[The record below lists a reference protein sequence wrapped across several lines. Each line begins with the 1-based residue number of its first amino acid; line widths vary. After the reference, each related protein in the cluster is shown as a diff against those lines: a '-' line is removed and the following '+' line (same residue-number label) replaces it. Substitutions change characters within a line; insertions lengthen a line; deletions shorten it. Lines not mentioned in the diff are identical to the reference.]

1 MSTNNSSEELY
12 RQDTAACVSLSK
24 STISKTRTGST
35 GPNCLAP
42 VRGGGGD
49 LVASKV
55 CVKNFFWKKF
65 SRPNRSGD
73 RRRRRLSRPPNP
85 CQVVL
90 FKELLSTKPNPGE
103 LGGGGFLKTPE
114 PPVNRAFQPIHR
126 TRNRSFRDRRKPPRK
141 AAWLP
146 RFVTE
151 AIRLKRGNYANQPR
165 EARPFRTP
173 PPRQNPRKLASPK
186 APRPARLRAR
196 AGCRPPTPESARGI
210 FEAGQLS
217 GKASLRERDAPA
229 RPTPPL
235 YRYAGSRL
243 PGWPRRSGTSRGR
256 RWR

>member
-1 MSTNNSSEELY
+1 MVVSFKKTAEFSVDKNSSEEPY

-90 FKELLSTKPNPGE
+90 FKELLSTKPNPGG
-103 LGGGGFLKTPE
+103 LGGGGFLRKAG
-114 PPVNRAFQPIHR
+114 PPVNRAFQPFRR
-126 TRNRSFRDRRKPPRK
+126 TKKPKFQDRKKPPGS
-141 AAWLP
+141 AALAP
-146 RFVTE
+146 PFVTE
-151 AIRLKRGNYANQPR
+151 AIRLKRG
-165 EARPFRTP
+165 T
-173 PPRQNPRKLASPK
+173 
-186 APRPARLRAR
+186 
-196 AGCRPPTPESARGI
+196 
-210 FEAGQLS
+210 
-217 GKASLRERDAPA
+217 
-229 RPTPPL
+229 
-235 YRYAGSRL
+235 
-243 PGWPRRSGTSRGR
+243 
-256 RWR
+256 